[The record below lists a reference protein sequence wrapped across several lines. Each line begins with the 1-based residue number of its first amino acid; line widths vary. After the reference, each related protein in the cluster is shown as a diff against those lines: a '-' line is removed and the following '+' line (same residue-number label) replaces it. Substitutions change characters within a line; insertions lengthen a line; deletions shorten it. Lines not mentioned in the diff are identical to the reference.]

1 VLEVGYSKAATD
13 RAKEIVQSWE
23 QFIRDN
29 KDEITALQI
38 LYSQPHGKVQFKD
51 IKQLAELIQ
60 TPPRSWTPELLWA
73 AYEKLESDRVKGR
86 GTTRLLTDIVSLVRF
101 ALHQDNSLVPYGEQV
116 RERFARWFAQQESS
130 AFVAKS
136 MNRLPRLAQR
146 QWDTRLTVGDFGF
159 TGPDRKDGC
168 HSVISGD
175 SCVEMNALDD
185 SPARGLSRLEQ
196 FVSPLRL

>member
-1 VLEVGYSKAATD
+1 MGYSKAATD

-130 AFVAKS
+130 GATFTVEEREWLEAIRDHVAAS
-136 MNRLPRLAQR
+136 M
-146 QWDTRLTVGDFGF
+146 G
-159 TGPDRKDGC
+159 
-168 HSVISGD
+168 I
-175 SCVEMNALDD
+175 ELDD
-185 SPARGLSRLEQ
+185 FEYAPFAQKGGAGKAYQVFGQRLEPMLAELNE
-196 FVSPLRL
+196 VLAT